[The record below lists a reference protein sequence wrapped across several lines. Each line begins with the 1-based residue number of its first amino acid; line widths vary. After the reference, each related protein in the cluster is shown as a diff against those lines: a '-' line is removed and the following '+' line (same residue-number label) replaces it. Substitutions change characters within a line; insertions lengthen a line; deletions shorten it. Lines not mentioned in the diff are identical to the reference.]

1 MFRTIKVIRFHQKLK
16 RWNLEWA
23 FTPKVQIQHCA
34 MTNISYVEN
43 KAPYFQKFNEIEI
56 NNDPKYT
63 DLHKVQTVR
72 LWQ

>member
-1 MFRTIKVIRFHQKLK
+1 
-16 RWNLEWA
+16 
-23 FTPKVQIQHCA
+23 

-72 LWQ
+72 LWQWQDMKVIPATIILNEKNGSKVQLWMMRRPG